1 MIKLTLN
8 PNSQAITRVF
18 QKDSVIVGSNSLRAD
33 LVLSDEILEEAH
45 VRIDFEGDRYTIY
58 NIANDPFVTLNGLP
72 FGKKWLKNN
81 DLIQIG
87 STSLLFEE
95 YSKDRENKIIADTK
109 QKLPEIL
116 DKSIN
121 SVRSPIPNSELKI
134 SPYAIPSNGQPLT
147 NDDKIYVDP
156 QFHEE
161 LQRSNELSLID
172 YTKIFKE
179 DEIVDYD
186 VESLMR
192 RVEQL
197 EQEDFQE
204 EMSLTG
210 SQAFDADQTLTHS
223 APTEIN
229 PDYKDINLLAEEFS
243 TLRIHEPIEEFSE
256 QIPPSEK
263 LSIKDYYLKDFE
275 DDHEN
280 WEANQK
286 TDRDSPSL
294 SPTKWKLLFRVFIAL
309 LTIGIIAAGL
319 LYLWISDQTGE
330 EEIKASRG
338 VADVSMALTY
348 AQIKHIKPQ
357 NQNWSDPEFV
367 KNNLTAVLA
376 SIYSSFACFDSH
388 GQFDDCP
395 YILRIYTNSDLSK
408 FLVIAQPAP
417 SVFQWIIP
425 KAAIVVDSNAMEMRK
440 ITDLRALNRLLV
452 NANTLDGVNALEI
465 SQLVRQ
471 GELIRLIQLEDKK
484 NNGGFSPP
492 KALAYFHPG
501 SENYIYNAPRYYQLG
516 QTFLKRG
523 LFLNEKTSNL
533 HEIELFQQEMSVL
546 SRFPEMILY
555 YSEGLQGAIKAQKA
569 LAALIPKEKFIVAY
583 LQFNSLGRV
592 LNSHLLIDEGA
603 KEIAAFLQKDPHE
616 LVQELTKDS
625 KSISEEADASLADQ
639 DKNHPAYLE
648 LVDLKMR
655 RQQALT
661 SVSEQITHL
670 LNVHNEEV
678 QPSFNVL
685 FDALVEQYLI
695 INEEQGEK
703 IAQKLPEIY
712 HTYSDIPLSQ
722 LMGYVSEAGMAAV
735 FQESLKEF
743 QAVSLEKEKFNPSEF
758 DSYLAKIEESTSWLD
773 LYEEVNKIT
782 DRLKLENIPDPD
794 QLISYQNLARSKV
807 FQKLTEFLL
816 MPEINAKTAF
826 DSEGRENLT
835 NILRTAWIYD
845 LDANDFY
852 LNEFDLRLQNQ

>member
-8 PNSQAITRVF
+8 PNSQAITRIF

-45 VRIDFEGDRYTIY
+45 VRIDFAGDRYTIY

-72 FGKKWLKNN
+72 FGKKWLKNH

-87 STSLLFEE
+87 STSILFEE
-95 YSKDRENKIIADTK
+95 YSQESENNNLADTR
-109 QKLPEIL
+109 QKLPDIL
-116 DKSIN
+116 DRNIN
-121 SVRSPIPNSELKI
+121 PSSTPITFSEVKI
-134 SPYAIPSNGQPLT
+134 SPYATPSSKHPPAS
-147 NDDKIYVDP
+147 DDKNIDP
-156 QFHEE
+156 HFHEE
-161 LQRSNELSLID
+161 LKRSNELSLFD
-172 YTKIFKE
+172 YTKVFKE

-204 EMSLTG
+204 EMNLTG
-210 SQAFDADQTLTHS
+210 SQVYDADQMLSDT
-223 APTEIN
+223 APAEIN

-243 TLRIHEPIEEFSE
+243 TLRIHEPIEESSE
-256 QIPPSEK
+256 PITSSEK
-263 LSIKDYYLKDFE
+263 LSLKDYYLKDFE
-275 DDHEN
+275 DENEN
-280 WEANQK
+280 WEPNKKGEREA
-286 TDRDSPSL
+286 PSL
-294 SPTKWKLLFRVFIAL
+294 SPTKWKLLFKVFLAL
-309 LTIGIIAAGL
+309 LTIGIIGASL
-319 LYLWISDQTGE
+319 LYLWVSDQTGE

-440 ITDLRALNRLLV
+440 IIDLRSLNRLLV

-471 GELIRLIQLEDKK
+471 GELIKLAQLEDKK

-492 KALAYFHPG
+492 KSLAYFHPG

-523 LFLNEKTSNL
+523 LFLNEKTSNP

-546 SRFPEMILY
+546 SRFPDMILY
-555 YSEGLQGAIKAQKA
+555 YSEGLQGALKAQKA

-583 LQFNSLGRV
+583 LQFNTLGRV
-592 LNSHLLIDEGA
+592 LNSPLLIDGGA
-603 KEIAAFLQKDPHE
+603 NEIASLLQKDPHE
-616 LVQELTKDS
+616 MVQELAKDS
-625 KSISEEADASLADQ
+625 KSIGEEIEAPIAEQ

-648 LVDLKMR
+648 LLDLKIR

-685 FDALVEQYLI
+685 FDALIEQYLM
-695 INEEQGEK
+695 INEEQGEN

-722 LMGYVSEAGMAAV
+722 LMGYVSETGMAAV

-743 QAVSLEKEKFNPSEF
+743 QSVSLDKFTEKEFEH
-758 DSYLAKIEESTSWLD
+758 YLAKVEASTSWLD
-773 LYEEVNKIT
+773 LYGTVNEIS
-782 DRLKLENIPDPD
+782 DQLKLENIPDPD

-826 DSEGRENLT
+826 DSDGRENLT
-835 NILRTAWIYD
+835 NILRTTWIYD

-852 LNEFDLRLQNQ
+852 LNEFDLRFQNQ